1 MLFFAFYG
9 LVLLNLLTFGLF
21 ALDKRKAKSGRWRI
35 PEVVLLV
42 LSAVGGSI
50 GALMAM
56 TLFRHKTQKK
66 AFRIGIPVMLI
77 LQLVLLCYIVVR
89 RLLAL

>member
-1 MLFFAFYG
+1 MFFFAFYG
-9 LVLLNLLTFGLF
+9 LVILNLLTFGLF
-21 ALDKRKAKSGRWRI
+21 ALDKHKAKSGSWRI
-35 PEVVLLV
+35 PEVVLLL
-42 LSAVGGSI
+42 LSAIGGSI

-56 TLFRHKTQKK
+56 TLFYHKTQKK

-77 LQLVLLCYIVVR
+77 LQLVLLCYIVVG

>member
-9 LVLLNLLTFGLF
+9 LILLNLLTFGLF
-21 ALDKRKAKSGRWRI
+21 ALDKHKAKSCRWRI

-42 LSAVGGSI
+42 LAAIGGSI

-66 AFRIGIPVMLI
+66 AFRLGIPVMLI